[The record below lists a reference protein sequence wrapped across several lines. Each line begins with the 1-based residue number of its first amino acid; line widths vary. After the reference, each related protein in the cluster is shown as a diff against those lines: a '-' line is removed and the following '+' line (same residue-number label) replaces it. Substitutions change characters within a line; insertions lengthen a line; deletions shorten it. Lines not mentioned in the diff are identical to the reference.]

1 MDEKLSN
8 LIREAVK
15 NAFNLYDN
23 ADNMANYVVHYVAS
37 GIAQTKEGEQDNG

>member
-23 ADNMANYVVHYVAS
+23 ADNMANYVVYYVAN
-37 GIAQTKEGEQDNG
+37 GIATTKEGEQNNG

>member
-23 ADNMANYVVHYVAS
+23 ADNMANYVIHYVAS
-37 GIAQTKEGEQDNG
+37 GIASIKEGEQKNG